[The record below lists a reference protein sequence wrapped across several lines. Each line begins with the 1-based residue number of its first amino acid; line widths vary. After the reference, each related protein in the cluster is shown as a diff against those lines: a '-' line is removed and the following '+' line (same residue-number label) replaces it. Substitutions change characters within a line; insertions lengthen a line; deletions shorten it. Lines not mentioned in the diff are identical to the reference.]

1 MPKLRWDAD
10 GEEPDWGA
18 MEDEEYEEG
27 GDFAPYE
34 GPQPPKNT
42 LLSGDIKKV
51 WVVSSQA
58 GNRMFKVLWEAARN
72 TGDKEK
78 YNGLAIWE
86 NVVWTTPAKFKWQP
100 FLDGL
105 GITLRAVQ
113 KATITAEDED
123 NVGLPVER
131 INKLR
136 FPAPLRVLT
145 DSEVYEG
152 ERRTKVNKW
161 LAPAKDEDEDDD
173 EFEDGDEPPF

>member
-1 MPKLRWDAD
+1 MPKLRWTGDA
-10 GEEPDWGA
+10 EEPDWSA

-51 WVVSSQA
+51 WSTTSQS
-58 GNRMFKVLWEAARN
+58 GNWMFKVLWEAARN

-78 YNGLAIWE
+78 YNGLPIWE
-86 NVVWTTPAKFKWQP
+86 NVVWVPQNKFKWQP

-131 INKLR
+131 INKTR
-136 FPAPLRVLT
+136 FPAAIRVLT
-145 DSEVYEG
+145 DSEMYNE
-152 ERRTKVNKW
+152 ERRSKVGKW
-161 LAPAKDEDEDDD
+161 LAPAKDEGDEE